1 MLYIVTA
8 LRAEARPLIE
18 RFGLADTGGGPFAAY
33 RSADVALV
41 VSGIGKTAAAAAAA
55 HLLTAGG
62 AGEGDTCANIGICG
76 SAAPGDRAGDL
87 KVVGRI
93 VDAGSGKKH
102 ALPGPGDRAAIT
114 CVDRPAGEE
123 DRESLAGGLVDM
135 ESAGFVAAARR
146 FLPAD
151 RVYVLKVVSDLLCRD
166 LPDEAY
172 VSSLIAGGLDRICA
186 ILQAGRES

>member
-1 MLYIVTA
+1 MIYIVTA
-8 LRAEARPLIE
+8 LRAEARPLVE
-18 RFGLADTGGGPFAAY
+18 RFGLAETDGGPFAVY
-33 RSADVALV
+33 RGTDVSLA

-62 AGEGDTCANIGICG
+62 AGEADTCADIGICG
-76 SAAPGDRAGDL
+76 SAAPGDRVGDL

-102 ALPGPGDRAAIT
+102 LLPGPGDRAAIT

-123 DRESLAGGLVDM
+123 DREALAGGLVDM

-146 FLPAD
+146 FLPAH
-151 RVYVLKVVSDLLCRD
+151 RIHVLKVVSDLLSKE
-166 LPDEAY
+166 LPDEAH
-172 VSSLIAGGLDRICA
+172 VSSLIAGALDRISA
-186 ILQAGRES
+186 ILAAGREP